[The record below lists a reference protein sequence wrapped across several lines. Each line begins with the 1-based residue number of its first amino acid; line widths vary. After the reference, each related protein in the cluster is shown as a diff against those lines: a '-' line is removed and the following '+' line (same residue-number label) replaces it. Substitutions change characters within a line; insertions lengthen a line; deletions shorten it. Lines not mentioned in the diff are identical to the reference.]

1 MKMNMTSAKNSLKN
15 SSQSG
20 KLVSLH
26 SFFSVNYRENFMED
40 ARSKLE
46 YKHCCHVKSIIFVEV
61 AQAVFWQALIQIK
74 DELKDKIK

>member
-1 MKMNMTSAKNSLKN
+1 
-15 SSQSG
+15 
-20 KLVSLH
+20 
-26 SFFSVNYRENFMED
+26 MED